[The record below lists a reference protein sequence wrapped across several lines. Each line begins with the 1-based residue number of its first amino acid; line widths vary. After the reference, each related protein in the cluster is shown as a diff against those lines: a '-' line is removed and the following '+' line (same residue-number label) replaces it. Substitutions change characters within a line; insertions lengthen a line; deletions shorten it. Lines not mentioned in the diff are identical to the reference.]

1 MWRIS
6 FRYIIV
12 HTKIFVFRYL
22 MSACQ
27 GFVAFFLLWTN
38 SIITF
43 CYHPKLTPF
52 YTQFPFQ
59 FIWTCRI
66 FYLISIIFCACMSIC
81 QIYICEQSF
90 ILNKT
95 VFFSQGSAAA
105 RQPSAKPQ
113 GNQTFTLFKINWK
126 SKLGQNMAIPL
137 FNKISKH
144 SNVCKFKA
152 CFLIPIK

>member
-95 VFFSQGSAAA
+95 VFFFHSA
-105 RQPSAKPQ
+105 RQPRVSRLQSLREIKLLHFLKSTESPNLAKIWQ
-113 GNQTFTLFKINWK
+113 FLF
-126 SKLGQNMAIPL
+126 ST
-137 FNKISKH
+137 
-144 SNVCKFKA
+144 KFQSIQMGVNLKPA
-152 CFLIPIK
+152 F